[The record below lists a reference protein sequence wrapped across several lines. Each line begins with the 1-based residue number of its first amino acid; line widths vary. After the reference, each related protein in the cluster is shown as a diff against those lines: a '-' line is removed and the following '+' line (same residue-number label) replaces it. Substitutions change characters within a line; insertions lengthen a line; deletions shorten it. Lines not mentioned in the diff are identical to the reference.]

1 MTNQTEF
8 QTPTDWKQ
16 TTLGE
21 VLKINELTVDR
32 SYPFEEIEYID
43 IASVEERKV
52 LQTQKLKLKDAPSR
66 AKRIVRDDDTLIST
80 VRPNLKHYCYIKKAT
95 PNLIAST
102 GFAVITAKKSDS
114 AFIYYLLT
122 TNEYTN
128 YLTQIAEGHT
138 SAYPSFNPDIIEN
151 SVFLMPPLLEQK
163 AIAAVLSSFDD
174 KIESLQ
180 RQNKTLEAM
189 AQAIFKEWFVNFNFP
204 DQNGKP
210 YKNSHR
216 KMKSSELGEIP
227 EGWKVGTVNDV
238 IERFSITYRCDKDD
252 LDVQG
257 KTPIIDQGS
266 NGLYG
271 YTQRQPDFL
280 ASTENPVALFANH
293 TCNMWFVNYPFC
305 AIQNIIPFRGRNGY
319 DTFFAFY
326 MTYGQISFI
335 EYKGHWPDFE
345 QKEYVIPPAELANEF
360 SKRIK
365 PLQYKMWK
373 NNSQIQTLSKLRDT
387 LLPKLMKGEIRVE
400 GIQTIVG
407 DGQ

>member
-1 MTNQTEF
+1 MKSEKLKVNNG
-8 QTPTDWKQ
+8 WKQ

-21 VLKINELTVDR
+21 VAVFNYGKGLPTEN
-32 SYPFEEIEYID
+32 
-43 IASVEERKV
+43 RKAGDV
-52 LQTQKLKLKDAPSR
+52 PVYGSSG
-66 AKRIVRDDDTLIST
+66 I
-80 VRPNLKHYCYIKKAT
+80 
-95 PNLIAST
+95 T
-102 GFAVITAKKSDS
+102 GFHSEALIDEPGYIIGRKGTVGSIHYSNKPFYPIDTVYYLTKQDIKCD
-114 AFIYYLLT
+114 FRFFYYLLQT
-122 TNEYTN
+122 LGLDKLNFD
-128 YLTQIAEGHT
+128 
-138 SAYPSFNPDIIEN
+138 SAVPGLNRETAYSLRITIPATDS
-151 SVFLMPPLLEQK
+151 EQK

-174 KIESLQ
+174 KIELLR
-180 RQNKTLEAM
+180 RQNKTLESI
-189 AQAIFKEWFVNFNFP
+189 AQTIFREWFVNFNFP

-210 YKNSHR
+210 YKDSHG

-335 EYKGHWPDFE
+335 ENKGHWPDFE
-345 QKEYVIPPAELANEF
+345 QKEYVIPPVEVANEF

-387 LLPKLMKGEIRVE
+387 LLPKLMKGEIRVKE
-400 GIQTIVG
+400 LQKLTEK
-407 DGQ
+407 